1 MKLRD
6 SPQANLKLLETL
18 IEGILDATIKIL
30 ISAPFHML
38 NSIFE
43 MWLSPLSFL
52 IILSYQDLSTCLL
65 PICMCIS
72 FIAELYILYSNTLQP
87 SILSHN

>member
-1 MKLRD
+1 MKLGD
-6 SPQANLKLLETL
+6 PPQAKPKVLETL

-30 ISAPFHML
+30 ISAPFHIL

-43 MWLSPLSFL
+43 IWLSPLSFL
-52 IILSYQDLSTCLL
+52 IILSYQDISTYLL
-65 PICMCIS
+65 PSCMCIS
-72 FIAELYILYSNTLQP
+72 FIAKLYILYSNTFQT